1 MFGDPIRFQTM
12 SRIYRLLGQG
22 LARPQLA
29 EWLEW
34 VVSGSRVQLLNS
46 GKAWG
51 HGEIYFGALG
61 SRTRELRERGFLD
74 APSFD
79 STSKA
84 CRTFSLLRCC
94 LRGHRWPATSSHKAR
109 VPPHSPNLISEST
122 RYISAVSCYASN
134 SLAGKHGCLSRP
146 STLSILTVILV
157 SWTRI

>member
-84 CRTFSLLRCC
+84 CRT
-94 LRGHRWPATSSHKAR
+94 
-109 VPPHSPNLISEST
+109 
-122 RYISAVSCYASN
+122 AVSGATDGLPPRVRRPESHRIVQISYLRARGTYRLFHAMRRTVSQENMDARQGLQPCRS
-134 SLAGKHGCLSRP
+134 SR
-146 STLSILTVILV
+146 
-157 SWTRI
+157 